1 MEMIK
6 EQSLSDVA
14 QKKSR
19 GTFSLVILDL
29 FKLQIFLFPVSKK
42 KSNK

>member
-6 EQSLSDVA
+6 EQSLSVVA

-29 FKLQIFLFPVSKK
+29 FKLQILFISCQQKK
-42 KSNK
+42 FNK